1 MQWSQ
6 ISFFLSFHCLRSFSF
21 SLSITFH
28 EFLFCLS
35 IYLFVS
41 VFLYLFVFVT
51 LSLSLSMVSICLCVS
66 IFCPSLFLYLDLFV
80 FLYQMCSLDQ
90 TLFWVPTSLTFVY
103 LFTMRFESKIIS
115 KLFLPHFKNALETKW
130 FKNET
135 SEMSILPIRTFSVF
149 SVLCRFSIKM

>member
-1 MQWSQ
+1 M
-6 ISFFLSFHCLRSFSF
+6 ISNFFLFVLPLPTFF
-21 SLSITFH
+21 LFLSIYHFPWVSLLS
-28 EFLFCLS
+28 FYLSFCFCLS
-35 IYLFVS
+35 IPLCLFNS
-41 VFLYLFVFVT
+41 LSFSLDGLY
-51 LSLSLSMVSICLCVS
+51 LSLSLCIY
-66 IFCPSLFLYLDLFV
+66 FCPSLFLYLDLFV
-80 FLYQMCSLDQ
+80 FLSQMCSLDQ